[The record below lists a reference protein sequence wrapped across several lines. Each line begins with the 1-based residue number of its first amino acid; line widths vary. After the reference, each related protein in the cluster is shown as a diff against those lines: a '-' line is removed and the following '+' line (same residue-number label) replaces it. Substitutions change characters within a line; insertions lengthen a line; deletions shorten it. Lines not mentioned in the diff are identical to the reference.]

1 MRGSS
6 RSMEVCGG
14 RKLDLTKDG
23 QIQNTV
29 VVYSVIVTRSAG
41 QLVPMIP
48 LVRLLHMKLGMTL

>member
-6 RSMEVCGG
+6 CSMEVCGG
-14 RKLDLTKDG
+14 RKLDLTNDG

-29 VVYSVIVTRSAG
+29 VVYSVIVTRSAC

-48 LVRLLHMKLGMTL
+48 LVRLLHVKLGMTL